1 MEENRQQELA
11 PTKPPKSWT
20 HPVTQ
25 SVDPQPEKLYTERDM
40 EIADVVRAPA
50 VGNHTAWLEGPAGAG
65 KTGLVVARL
74 RHLLESGVSA
84 ASILVLVPQRTLTA
98 PYDDALQSPDLS
110 PAGRVDVLTLDGLA
124 RRTLELFWPLVAV
137 KAGFAHPE
145 RPPVFLSIETAQ
157 YFMARL
163 IEPLLAQGYFDAVT
177 IQKARLISQVL
188 DNLNKAALTGT
199 PHTEV
204 AARLKAAWGG
214 ESSQHLVY
222 DQAQE
227 CAGLFRDYC
236 LAENLLDFSLRIE
249 TFREYIWSEP
259 VSHYYLRGRYRHLLV
274 DNLEEDT
281 PATHDLLREWLP
293 WCDSALLIYDRDAG
307 YRLFL
312 GADPH
317 SAAALKEQCRQQFA
331 LEESLVA
338 PPPVRALATQV
349 GQSLRREVGPVRGD
363 MRQALEFKDCRFYP
377 QMLDWVADEIFELV
391 ERRECAPG
399 DIVVL
404 APFLSDALRF
414 SLLNRLERLNIPARS
429 HRPSRAL
436 RDEPAVRCLLT
447 LAKLAHPQWEMF
459 PPAFDVAQ
467 ALSLSIE
474 GLDLV
479 RAQLLTG
486 ITYRVGSEGPTCSS
500 FARIKADVQ
509 ERITYLL
516 GGRFDELRRW
526 LEDYKAGDVVPLDH
540 FFSRL
545 FGELLSRVGYG
556 FHKDLDAGRM
566 AANLIESARKFREV
580 AAGSAIGEDPDELG
594 KEYVRMVEEGV
605 LAAQYVR
612 SWRVEEDAVLLAPA
626 HTYLMSNRPVDYQFW
641 LNVGS
646 TGWWERIYQP
656 LTHPYVLS
664 RRWSPGRVWT
674 DEDEVE
680 AERATL
686 YRLVLGLA
694 RRCRKKIYLGIS
706 ELSEE
711 GYEQKGPLL
720 QAIQAALRRIAKEE
734 AEG

>member
-1 MEENRQQELA
+1 MDTA
-11 PTKPPKSWT
+11 A
-20 HPVTQ
+20 
-25 SVDPQPEKLYTERDM
+25 
-40 EIADVVRAPA
+40 IVRAPA
-50 VGNHTAWLEGPAGAG
+50 VGNHTVWLEGPAGAG
-65 KTGLVVARL
+65 KTTLAVARL
-74 RHLLESGVSA
+74 RHLLESGVPA
-84 ASILVLVPQRTLTA
+84 ISILVLVPQRTLAA
-98 PYDDALQSPDLS
+98 PYYDALQSPDLV
-110 PAGRVDVLTLDGLA
+110 PAGRVDILTLDGLA
-124 RRTLELFWPLVAV
+124 RRTLELFWPLVAAG
-137 KAGFAHPE
+137 AGFAHPE
-145 RPPVFLSIETAQ
+145 RLPIFLTIETAQ

-177 IQKARLISQVL
+177 IPKGRLISQIL

-199 PHTEV
+199 PHVEV

-222 DQAQE
+222 DQAQR
-227 CAGLFRDYC
+227 CAEAFRDYC
-236 LAENLLDFSLRIE
+236 LGHNLLDFSLQIE
-249 TFREYIWSEP
+249 LFREYIWPAST
-259 VSHYYLRGRYRHLLV
+259 SHYYLLGRYRHLLV
-274 DNLEEDT
+274 DNLEEDI

-317 SAAALKEQCRQQFA
+317 GAAALGQQCRQQLS
-331 LEESLVA
+331 LEESLLA
-338 PPPVRALATQV
+338 PPPVQALACQI
-349 GQSLRREVGPVRGD
+349 GQSLRREVEPPRGD
-363 MRQALEFKDCRFYP
+363 MRQALEFRHSRFYP

-391 ERRECAPG
+391 ERKGCAPG

-436 RDEPAVRCLLT
+436 REEPAVRCLLT
-447 LAKLAHPQWEMF
+447 LARLAHPQWDMA
-459 PPAFDVAQ
+459 PAPFDVAQ

-474 GLDLV
+474 QLDLV
-479 RAQLLTG
+479 RARLLTD
-486 ITYRVGSEGPTCSS
+486 ITYSLTPQRPTFSS

-516 GGRFDELRRW
+516 GGRFDDLRRW
-526 LEDYKAGDVVPLDH
+526 LEEYRAGDVVPLDY

-545 FGELLSRVGYG
+545 FGELLSGAGYG

-566 AANLIESARKFREV
+566 TANLIESARKFREV
-580 AAGSAIGEDPDELG
+580 VEGNAAGEDADALG

-626 HTYLMSNRPVDYQFW
+626 YTYLISNRPVDYQFW

-664 RRWSPGRVWT
+664 RSWPPGRTWT
-674 DEDEVE
+674 DEDEFE

-706 ELSEE
+706 DLSEE

-720 QAIQAALRRIAKEE
+720 QAIQAALRRIAREE
-734 AEG
+734 AGR